1 MMLGRSISDV
11 DLIVA
16 FCWLRET
23 KKFWYG
29 SQARLQQCF
38 WFANNTFD
46 KMCDQRLR
54 ENRPVVVLEY
64 KCKESCEFRVRLTEN
79 DVFRVVLEYKKL
91 IKELR

>member
-46 KMCDQRLR
+46 KMCDQRQR
-54 ENRPVVVLEY
+54 KPPGSRVRIY

-79 DVFRVVLEYKKL
+79 DVFRVC
-91 IKELR
+91 IRI